1 MGRHGRAEGRVPTE
15 QATQLRLLALKKAPN
30 PHPATHADASAEA
43 ISGGSHTTHAALLTL
58 ADIWPGEQGG
68 QPRLAVGAPAIAP

>member
-1 MGRHGRAEGRVPTE
+1 MGSQGRAEGSGPRG

-43 ISGGSHTTHAALLTL
+43 ISGGTHATHAALLTL
-58 ADIWPGEQGG
+58 ADICPGEQGG

>member
-1 MGRHGRAEGRVPTE
+1 M
-15 QATQLRLLALKKAPN
+15 KKAPN

-68 QPRLAVGAPAIAP
+68 QPRLAVGAPAITP